1 MTNKIT
7 SGEYKVSG
15 DDDNGANARKR
26 KNQIQLNYLINAYN
40 ARARTAKNCV
50 LYLSPLRCAHVY

>member
-7 SGEYKVSG
+7 SGEYKVSATTTT
-15 DDDNGANARKR
+15 ANTRKQK

-40 ARARTAKNCV
+40 AR
-50 LYLSPLRCAHVY
+50 